1 MGQLAGAAPHSVL
14 IWELTLNRIM
24 KAVKKYL
31 TEGEEKI
38 RKNKVEG
45 EHVLNITIKT
55 LVQLIY

>member
-1 MGQLAGAAPHSVL
+1 
-14 IWELTLNRIM
+14 M